1 MYIKDFYDNIKS
13 HQNNIIKMQSGGYT
27 YNKQVNEYQNKL
39 LTNEY
44 NNNILKLIDDS
55 VKKYKDTMK
64 GGGKKN
70 NIKTKLKEFRAL
82 VKKQCSNV
90 KKLYTNIKK
99 QQLYISKKNLKSL
112 ELHQSK
118 FKDIIK
124 EGLIINRE
132 LNNIK
137 SKYLNT
143 LLPNNIHQRDAS
155 KLIDKL
161 LKDF

>member
-1 MYIKDFYDNIKS
+1 M
-13 HQNNIIKMQSGGYT
+13 
-27 YNKQVNEYQNKL
+27 
-39 LTNEY
+39 
-44 NNNILKLIDDS
+44 
-55 VKKYKDTMK
+55 
-64 GGGKKN
+64 
-70 NIKTKLKEFRAL
+70 